1 MNLFKSKKT
10 REREAR
16 QARRKAFRQAERQ
29 VEDVRQQIANLEQ
42 ESRKM
47 WQQALDAKRGGEG
60 AAAQRGL
67 TGYRARQL
75 LITKMEQKRWV
86 FEQYL
91 IRIRMGGTD
100 QEFAAAMA
108 AINEVVKIDPAAVE
122 DVFAATREKL
132 DDQLDT
138 EDFWKD
144 LYKEEMAESAGRIDD
159 VIPSLEDLETQL
171 SREAVEGIGA
181 APAGVDA
188 ELERQIAERREAIQK
203 KLKEG

>member
-1 MNLFKSKKT
+1 MNLFKTKKT

-29 VEDVRQQIANLEQ
+29 VEEVRQQIATMEQ
-42 ESRKM
+42 ECRKM
-47 WQQALDAKRGGEG
+47 WSQAIESKRAGEG
-60 AAAQRGL
+60 AAAQRAL

-100 QEFAAAMA
+100 QEFASAMA

-138 EDFWKD
+138 EAFWKD
-144 LYKEEMAESAGRIDD
+144 LYKEEMAESAGKIDD
-159 VIPSLEDLETQL
+159 MIPSLDDLEAQL
-171 SREAVEGIGA
+171 SREAVEGVGEA
-181 APAGVDA
+181 AAGVDA
-188 ELERQIAERREAIQK
+188 ELERQIAERRDSIQK

>member
-1 MNLFKSKKT
+1 MNLFKTKKT

-29 VEDVRQQIANLEQ
+29 VEDVREQIASMEQ
-42 ESRKM
+42 ECRKM
-47 WQQALDAKRGGEG
+47 WSQAIEAKRAGEG

-100 QEFAAAMA
+100 QEFASAMA

-138 EDFWKD
+138 EAFWKD
-144 LYKEEMAESAGRIDD
+144 LYKEEMAESAGKIDD
-159 VIPSLEDLETQL
+159 MIPSLDDLEAQL
-171 SREAVEGIGA
+171 DREAVAGVGEA
-181 APAGVDA
+181 AAGVDA
-188 ELERQIAERREAIQK
+188 ELERQIAERRDAIQK
-203 KLKEG
+203 KLKES